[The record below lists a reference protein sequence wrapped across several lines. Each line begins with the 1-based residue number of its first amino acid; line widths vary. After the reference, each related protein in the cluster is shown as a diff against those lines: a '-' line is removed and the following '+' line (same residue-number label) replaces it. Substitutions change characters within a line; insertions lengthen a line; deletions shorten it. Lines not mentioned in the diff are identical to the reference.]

1 MVWVVANKER
11 TRFLSFN
18 DDDEPEI
25 TGKYVASTAFDSP
38 EEAVEWAD
46 KLSENSR
53 GRAMSNNFDGTLF
66 SQLR

>member
-11 TRFLSFN
+11 TRLLSFN

-38 EEAVEWAD
+38 EEAAEWAV
-46 KLSENSR
+46 KLSKNS
-53 GRAMSNNFDGTLF
+53 GARAMSNNFDGTLF
-66 SQLR
+66 AQLR